1 MISVLMTNSLLWRQE
16 MLFEAAAKEREVI
29 GDVPLSTLMIP
40 GTHNSGAYEV
50 DESVRKMFK
59 CF

>member
-1 MISVLMTNSLLWRQE
+1 MNE
-16 MLFEAAAKEREVI
+16 ERDVI

-50 DESVRKMFK
+50 DETVRTNEF
-59 CF
+59 FNHPSL

>member
-1 MISVLMTNSLLWRQE
+1 MF
-16 MLFEAAAKEREVI
+16 FEFFRILKLNCLRIRPTWMNEEREVI